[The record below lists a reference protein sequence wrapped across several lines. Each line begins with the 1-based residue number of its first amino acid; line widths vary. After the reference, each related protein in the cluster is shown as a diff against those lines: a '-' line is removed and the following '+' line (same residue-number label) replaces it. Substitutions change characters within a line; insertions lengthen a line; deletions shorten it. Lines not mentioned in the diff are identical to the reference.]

1 MTQQIFPLND
11 LERAVKSI
19 TQGAKHKDQHPQV
32 SKNSDTSNI
41 ARSKWQHF
49 TVICSTDIVKK
60 LKAIAHTEGFSIRDV
75 VEKFLADGI
84 LRYEKRHGAITGRK
98 KKIEDVL

>member
-19 TQGAKHKDQHPQV
+19 TQGAKLKDQHPQGH
-32 SKNSDTSNI
+32 KNTDTANFAKSN
-41 ARSKWQHF
+41 WQHF

-60 LKAIAHTEGFSIRDV
+60 IKAIAHIEGFSIRDV
-75 VEKFLADGI
+75 VEKILGDGI
-84 LRYEKRHGAITGRK
+84 LRYEKKHGAITTQKRN
-98 KKIEDVL
+98 IEDVL

>member
-60 LKAIAHTEGFSIRDV
+60 LKAIAHIEGFSIRDV
-75 VEKFLADGI
+75 VEKFLGDGI
-84 LRYEKRHGAITGRK
+84 LRYEKKHGAITNQK

>member
-19 TQGAKHKDQHPQV
+19 TQDSKHKDQHPQV

-60 LKAIAHTEGFSIRDV
+60 IKAIAHIEGFSIRDV
-75 VEKFLADGI
+75 VEKFLGDGI
-84 LRYEKRHGAITGRK
+84 LRYEKKHGAITTQKRN
-98 KKIEDVL
+98 IEDVL

>member
-19 TQGAKHKDQHPQV
+19 TQDSKHKDQHPQGH
-32 SKNSDTSNI
+32 KNTDTANVV
-41 ARSKWQHF
+41 KWQHF

-60 LKAIAHTEGFSIRDV
+60 IKAIAHIEGFSIRDV

-84 LRYEKRHGAITGRK
+84 LRYEKRHGAITSQK

>member
-11 LERAVKSI
+11 LEKTVKMI
-19 TQGAKHKDQHPQV
+19 TQDSKHKNQHPQGH
-32 SKNSDTSNI
+32 KNTDTANV
-41 ARSKWQHF
+41 AKWQHF